1 VSLDLAALR
10 AEMPITETWNYLN
23 HATHG
28 PFPRRT
34 VEAVSRVAA
43 MWQSPPELDGGEREE
58 TIQIVRRNIASLVN
72 GRPEGVA
79 FTGNLAESISLA
91 ASGIDWQPGDNA
103 VVPEL
108 EFPSVVYPF
117 LGLEH
122 RGVELRLAPKD
133 ENGFTSRENIE
144 SVMDGRTRA
153 VAISHV
159 EFRDG
164 FKNDLCALGR
174 TCHEGHALLIVDA
187 TQSMGP
193 CVIDLQACGVDVI
206 AAHSYKWLMS
216 SYGVGVMHLSERAI
230 ERIRPTYVGRLS
242 VDKHFEDLDYELT
255 WRDGA
260 GRYQTGGINWL
271 SLAALRASTDLI
283 VSIGAPEIEQHSLRL
298 TERLLDGVANKGY
311 HVTSSRDPAHR
322 SAIVSF
328 STGDLARDGEIVEEL
343 KRERI
348 AVSLRGRGVRVSP
361 YFYNTESEIN
371 QLVDVLPER

>member
-1 VSLDLAALR
+1 VSLDVAALR

-34 VEAVSRVAA
+34 TEAVSRVAGL
-43 MWQSPPELDGGEREE
+43 WECPPEMNDAERQE
-58 TIQIVRRNIASLVN
+58 TIQAVRRNIAAMIN

-91 ASGIDWQPGDNA
+91 AAGIDWQPGDNA
-103 VVPEL
+103 VVPEF

-133 ENGFTSRENIE
+133 ESGFTCLERIE

-153 VAISHV
+153 VALSHV

-164 FKNDLCALGR
+164 FKNDLAALGR
-174 TCHEGHALLIVDA
+174 LCRERDALLIVDA

-193 CVIDLQACGVDVI
+193 CVIDLQACDVDVI
-206 AAHSYKWLMS
+206 AAHGYKWLMS
-216 SYGVGVMHLSERAI
+216 SYGVGVMHFSERAI
-230 ERIRPTYVGRLS
+230 ERVRPTYVGRLS
-242 VDKHFEDLDYELT
+242 VDKHFEDLDYELA
-255 WRDGA
+255 WRAGA
-260 GRYQTGGINWL
+260 DRYQTGGINWL
-271 SLAALRASTDLI
+271 SLAALRASTDLV
-283 VSIGAPEIEQHSLRL
+283 VSIGVSEIKRHTLHL
-298 TERLLDGVANKGY
+298 AERLLDGVENKGY
-311 HVTSSRDPAHR
+311 HVTSSRAPENR

-328 STGDLARDGEIVEEL
+328 STRDHARDGEIVEEL

-361 YFYNTESEIN
+361 YFYNTESEID
-371 QLVDVLPER
+371 LLIDALPAR